1 MDEIPRWLSN
11 PISNHYR
18 IYGIFALSIK
28 DGPLKNKFQR
38 DSEITPEECFS
49 ILTARIKL
57 KMILSFSNKP
67 SQISVNIDLVI

>member
-1 MDEIPRWLSN
+1 MKSHIGWVIQSLTTTG
-11 PISNHYR
+11 
-18 IYGIFALSIK
+18 IYGIFSLSIK

-38 DSEITPEECFS
+38 DSEITPEYFS

-57 KMILSFSNKP
+57 KIILSFSNKP

>member
-1 MDEIPRWLSN
+1 MKSHVGWVIQSLTTTG
-11 PISNHYR
+11 